1 MAITYNNL
9 YMDIR
14 QKLHR
19 AGIDAATLEA
29 RELVAFAAGK
39 NRQELLRDGGLY
51 VSQEVEQRAAALE
64 AQNDELVEAMAAMVE
79 DVYSQDL
86 AAIEEG

>member
-1 MAITYNNL
+1 MATTYNNL

-14 QKLHR
+14 QELHR

-39 NRQELLRDGGLY
+39 TRQELLRDCGFRY
-51 VSQEVEQRAAALE
+51 FTTFDRMKPSFQAL
-64 AQNDELVEAMAAMVE
+64 
-79 DVYSQDL
+79 
-86 AAIEEG
+86 

>member
-1 MAITYNNL
+1 MATTYNNL

-14 QKLHR
+14 QELHR

-39 NRQELLRDGGLY
+39 TRQELLRDCGFRY
-51 VSQEVEQRAAALE
+51 FTTFDRMMPSFQAL
-64 AQNDELVEAMAAMVE
+64 
-79 DVYSQDL
+79 
-86 AAIEEG
+86 

>member
-39 NRQELLRDGGLY
+39 TRQELLRDGGLY
-51 VSQEVEQRAAALE
+51 VPQEVEQRAA
-64 AQNDELVEAMAAMVE
+64 V
-79 DVYSQDL
+79 
-86 AAIEEG
+86 

>member
-1 MAITYNNL
+1 MATTYNNL

-14 QKLHR
+14 QELHC

-39 NRQELLRDGGLY
+39 TRQELLRDGRLY
-51 VSQEVEQRAAALE
+51 VP
-64 AQNDELVEAMAAMVE
+64 
-79 DVYSQDL
+79 
-86 AAIEEG
+86 